1 MISGVIK
8 GRCFRM
14 SFAIIRMQK
23 FKAPDVKGMQ
33 IHNYR
38 EKESHTNPDIDQD
51 KTGLNYDLLNDREI
65 EFSEAIQREIDER
78 YKGQKAIRK
87 DAVRLC
93 EFVVTSDR
101 DFFDK
106 LSPQDEK
113 RFFEESLS
121 FLQERYGKE
130 NMLYSIVHKDEKTP
144 HMHVGM
150 VPITDD
156 GKLAAK
162 QFFGKKTELQQ
173 LQTKFHEHVT
183 GKGFNLERG
192 ISSDRK
198 HIETQRLKALTAK
211 EQVQALENELKQKQE
226 EKQALNKSIKDTT
239 TRLSEFKKSLDKVP
253 NFEDLQIKTKGG
265 LFRSETIEMP
275 SRDFENIKVLAQG
288 SESLREENKAYKSHN
303 FDLMGENANL
313 KQQLAIVE
321 KDREKFKR
329 ERDELRKENQK
340 LEKRLSR
347 TEKLLE
353 KVHDLYKK
361 AGLAHLQSFEKV
373 LGYAKHQI
381 NKTLDVFKGD
391 ELFAKKGLS
400 EHEVEGFNT
409 SIRNSGGIV
418 RNSSQEKEKDH
429 GPEM

>member
-1 MISGVIK
+1 
-8 GRCFRM
+8 M

-38 EKESHTNPDIDQD
+38 EKESHTNPDIDQN
-51 KTGLNYDLLNDREI
+51 KTGLNYDLLNDSKI

-78 YKGQKAIRK
+78 YKGQKTIRK

-106 LSPQDEK
+106 LSPEDEK
-113 RFFEESLS
+113 RFFKESLS

-130 NMLYSIVHKDEKTP
+130 NMLYGIVHRDEKTP

-150 VPITDD
+150 VPITND

-183 GKGFNLERG
+183 EKGFNLERG
-192 ISSDRK
+192 VSSDRK

-211 EQVQALENELKQKQE
+211 EQVKVLETELKQKQE
-226 EKQALNKSIKDTT
+226 EKQVLNKSIEDTIS
-239 TRLSEFKKSLDKVP
+239 RLSEVQKSLDKVP
-253 NFEDLQIKTKGG
+253 SFDDLQIKTKGG
-265 LFRSETIEMP
+265 LFRSETVEMP
-275 SRDFENIKVLAQG
+275 AKDFENIKVLAQG
-288 SESLREENKAYKSHN
+288 SESLREENRAFKSHN
-303 FDLMGENANL
+303 LDLVGENANL

-321 KDREKFKR
+321 KDREKFKK

-340 LEKRLSR
+340 LGKKLGR
-347 TEKLLE
+347 TEMLLNTIHE
-353 KVHDLYKK
+353 FYKK
-361 AGLAHLQSFEKV
+361 AEERHRYVFENIMGRAKHGINKV
-373 LGYAKHQI
+373 L
-381 NKTLDVFKGD
+381 DPFKGD
-391 ELFAKKGLS
+391 ELFSKKDLS
-400 EHEVEGFNT
+400 KYEKQGFEQ
-409 SIRNSGGIV
+409 SIRDSGGFV
-418 RNSSQEKEKDH
+418 RNSSKDRDNEKDF

>member
-1 MISGVIK
+1 
-8 GRCFRM
+8 M

-38 EKESHTNPDIDQD
+38 EKESHTNPDIDQN
-51 KTGLNYDLLNDREI
+51 KTALNYDLLNDSKI

-78 YKGQKAIRK
+78 YTGQKTIRK

-106 LSPQDEK
+106 LSPEDEK
-113 RFFEESLS
+113 RFFKESLS

-130 NMLYSIVHKDEKTP
+130 NMLYGIVHRDEKTP

-150 VPITDD
+150 VPITND

-183 GKGFNLERG
+183 EKGFDLERG
-192 ISSDRK
+192 VSSDRK
-198 HIETQRLKALTAK
+198 HIETQRLKALTAQ
-211 EQVQALENELKQKQE
+211 EQVKALENELKQKQQ
-226 EKQALNKSIKDTT
+226 EKQVLNKSIEDTQS
-239 TRLSEFKKSLDKVP
+239 RLSEVKKSLDKVP
-253 NFEDLQIKTKGG
+253 SFDDLQIKTKGG

-275 SRDFENIKVLAQG
+275 ARDFENIKALAQG
-288 SESLREENKAYKSHN
+288 SESLREENKLYKSHN

-340 LEKRLSR
+340 LEKKLSR
-347 TEKLLE
+347 TEKLLQ
-353 KVHDLYKK
+353 KVHELYKR
-361 AGLAHLQSFEKV
+361 AGLEHVQSFERV
-373 LGYAKHQI
+373 LGFAKHQI

-391 ELFAKKGLS
+391 ELFAKKDLS
-400 EHEVEGFNT
+400 EDEVKGFNT
-409 SIRNSGGIV
+409 SIRNSGGRV
-418 RNSSQEKEKDH
+418 RESSNEQEREH